1 MSEEVFWTILFG
13 VAATAIGLTTIW
25 QNRQIVMIREAMRE
39 YCIYVVDPCLWSL
52 VLDRYFH
59 PRRWYGQ

>member
-13 VAATAIGLTTIW
+13 ALATAIGLTTIW

-39 YCIYVVDPCLWSL
+39 YSTYAAEPYLCSL